1 MARIAQI
8 PLGTAPYGTGRYAA
22 MLNLTP
28 EAISARFGLA
38 FERVRDDLDDVDLV
52 SIRTEA
58 GVYAIL
64 GFYLNAPKKGIDVY
78 IRDKAGDPRAELE
91 DVLKSL
97 EVTDADIIWT
107 DFGK

>member
-1 MARIAQI
+1 MTKIAQI
-8 PLGTAPYGTGRYAA
+8 PLGTAPYRTGRYVA
-22 MLNLTP
+22 MLDITR
-28 EAISARFGLA
+28 EALSKRFGLI
-38 FERVRDDLDDVDLV
+38 FERIRDDLDDLDGA

-58 GVYAIL
+58 GVYALL

-78 IRDKAGDPRAELE
+78 IREEADDPRAELE